1 MHRFSPFAL
10 FALGVLCALTALTA
24 LTALLTGWLTRRPDR
39 FTDDDR
45 AGRDALLARSG
56 AKGHRH
62 FGRLLR
68 AWSVISMP

>member
-10 FALGVLCALTALTA
+10 FALGVLCA

-68 AWSVISMP
+68 IWMP